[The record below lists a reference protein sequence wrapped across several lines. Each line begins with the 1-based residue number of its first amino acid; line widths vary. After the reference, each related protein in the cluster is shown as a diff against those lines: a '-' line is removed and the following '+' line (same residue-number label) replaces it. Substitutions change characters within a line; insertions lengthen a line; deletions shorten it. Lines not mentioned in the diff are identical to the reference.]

1 MIGCSMDAELKN
13 DLGLT
18 DANDFHY
25 VKQGG
30 CNKVEGIADEKE
42 WDDLL
47 MAMQVLNMTEEE
59 KRDTFRLT
67 SVVAH
72 LGNVEFEVNESSSS
86 SDASKIAAD
95 QSTAQ
100 AVDHIVRL
108 LQCPKEMLS
117 TALTSKKI
125 GAHSVVYVAY
135 TVEQAKATRD
145 ALAKALYGSFLLL
158 FLLGRN

>member
-1 MIGCSMDAELKN
+1 MRGPFRETSK
-13 DLGLT
+13 LT
-18 DANDFHY
+18 AFTHSNY

-42 WDDLL
+42 WDELL

-67 SVVAH
+67 AVVAH
-72 LGNVEFEVNESSSS
+72 LGNVMFDVNESSSS
-86 SDASKIAAD
+86 ADASKVAED
-95 QSTAQ
+95 ESTAH

-108 LQCPKEMLS
+108 LQCPKEMLN

-145 ALAKALYGSFLLL
+145 ALAKALYG
-158 FLLGRN
+158 